1 VIVVV
6 GQPSYRETEAGPVAG
21 GLASLI
27 ATAAA
32 THGRPVQLVGKVGED
47 EAGDAVVLAL
57 ARTGVGHVA
66 MLRDAGRPT
75 PRIKGRQDAPEDG
88 DLPGGSVLLDDP
100 QAQPGE
106 AADGPMLEA
115 ADVDLALRYLTE
127 FEVLV
132 LTGEVP
138 ADTVRIATAAAN
150 WADARLVVV
159 VPAGEV
165 EPAGLPPDA
174 IVFEAPDADPDGV
187 FVEMVGSF
195 AAALDDGDAPAEAFR
210 SAVAVGG
217 WTASSE
223 DATS

>member
-6 GQPSYRETEAGPVAG
+6 GQPSYRETEAGPIAG
-21 GLASLI
+21 GLASRI

-32 THGRPVQLVGKVGED
+32 THGRPVQLVGKVGD
-47 EAGDAVVLAL
+47 DDAGDAVILAL
-57 ARTGVGHVA
+57 ARSRVGHVA
-66 MLRDAGRPT
+66 MLRDAGLPT
-75 PRIKGRQDAPEDG
+75 PRIKVSVDAPEDG
-88 DLPGGSVLLDDP
+88 TVPPGSVLLDDP
-100 QAQPGE
+100 LARPGE
-106 AADGPMLEA
+106 ASHGPGLDA

-127 FEVLV
+127 FEVLI
-132 LTGEVP
+132 LTGQVP
-138 ADTVRIATAAAN
+138 AETVRITAAAAT
-150 WADARLVVV
+150 WADARLIVV

-187 FVEMVGSF
+187 FAEMVGSF

-217 WTASSE
+217 WTASSD